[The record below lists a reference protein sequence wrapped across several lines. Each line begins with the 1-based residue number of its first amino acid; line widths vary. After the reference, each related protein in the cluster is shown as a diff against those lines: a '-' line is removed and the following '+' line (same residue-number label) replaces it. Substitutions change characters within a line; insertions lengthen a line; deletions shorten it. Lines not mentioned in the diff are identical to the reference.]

1 MSMLNMDMG
10 METDKD
16 AVMNKV
22 TDMATVMDM
31 DLN

>member
-16 AVMNKV
+16 VVMNKV
-22 TDMATVMDM
+22 ADMATVMDM